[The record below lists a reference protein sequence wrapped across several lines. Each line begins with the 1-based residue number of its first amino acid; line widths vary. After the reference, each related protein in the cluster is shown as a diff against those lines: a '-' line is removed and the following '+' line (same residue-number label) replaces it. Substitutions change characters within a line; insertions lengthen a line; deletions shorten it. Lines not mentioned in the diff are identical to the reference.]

1 MPKRPGAQ
9 GHVGLGERVG
19 EVVQLTG
26 KLSRWRV
33 RLVLPHKK
41 IPHRHAYSPHRTCNP
56 RSATHTFSQN
66 APLALI
72 RPLLSPPPP
81 PFTYDQRQVSHGRQ
95 PGAECLSEARNQ
107 AAMEAVEGA
116 RQRKGQCARRVM
128 RDATPCSRFA
138 LRPCHLVLASPTA
151 SPCHTG

>member
-19 EVVQLTG
+19 QVVQLTG

-33 RLVLPHKK
+33 RLVLTHKN
-41 IPHRHAYSPHRTCNP
+41 PTQTRLFPNP
-56 RSATHTFSQN
+56 RSATHVLQPTPSHKMRHW
-66 APLALI
+66 LLLI

-81 PFTYDQRQVSHGRQ
+81 PFTYDPRQVSHGRQ

-107 AAMEAVEGA
+107 AAMEG
-116 RQRKGQCARRVM
+116 QRKGQCARRVM
-128 RDATPCSRFA
+128 RDPTASSRFA
-138 LRPCHLVLASPTA
+138 LRPCHLVLASLTA

>member
-33 RLVLPHKK
+33 RLVLTHKN
-41 IPHRHAYSPHRTCNP
+41 PTQTRLFPTSTCNP

-81 PFTYDQRQVSHGRQ
+81 PFTYDPRQVSHGRQ

-107 AAMEAVEGA
+107 AAMEAAEGA

-128 RDATPCSRFA
+128 RDPTASSRFA
-138 LRPCHLVLASPTA
+138 LRPCHLVLASLTA